1 MGSRLLVR
9 WGNPPHVTKPTW
21 GPSPSCKE
29 ALNSQIWKLTKQ
41 IQLNHIFLYI
51 FDRCSTKNRENDS
64 KKCICIKQ
72 KETRIK
78 HQPRVSANQPSEVS
92 RVSRSSPPHK
102 TFRVWP
108 RVLWVTWVNQDG
120 RTCVKCS
127 VKFSFLLNKSDVKIV
142 LSAFV
147 YMFRLTYVSC
157 YRLLYNAWV
166 V

>member
-1 MGSRLLVR
+1 MEVGDPRKVGLTRLSIKSLILMGSRLLVR

-21 GPSPSCKE
+21 GPPPSCKQ
-29 ALNSQIWKLTKQ
+29 ALKFPDIKAYKANSVE
-41 IQLNHIFLYI
+41 LYFCLH

-102 TFRVWP
+102 TFRV
-108 RVLWVTWVNQDG
+108 
-120 RTCVKCS
+120 
-127 VKFSFLLNKSDVKIV
+127 
-142 LSAFV
+142 
-147 YMFRLTYVSC
+147 
-157 YRLLYNAWV
+157 
-166 V
+166 